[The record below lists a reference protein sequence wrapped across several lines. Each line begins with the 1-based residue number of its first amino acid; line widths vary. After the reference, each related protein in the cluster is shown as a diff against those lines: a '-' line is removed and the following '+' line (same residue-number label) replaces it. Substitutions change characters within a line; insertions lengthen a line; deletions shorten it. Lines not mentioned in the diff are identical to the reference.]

1 MGLVTNVWS
10 LVYRSLP
17 TIVLR
22 GLFGEPLHW
31 VHLVFDR
38 QRHGARCATAQNQL
52 PCNKPGTWSCVQ
64 KKVGKKNNYC
74 KDTQIGWIHTYW
86 WFRTPANH
94 LGCPTTWYCKKN
106 NNIFFGIQSCAGFFS
121 VYPSY
126 WYGLNNTKQ
135 SAKTINISAK
145 PECNGGWSGS
155 SSKHNLKL
163 VWWNLPTYL
172 YNSRTDHDYSH
183 QNFPSNFSCWKP
195 WLVINPLIL
204 REFSWVQME
213 WKAGRSSLVWR
224 REILDI
230 NMCLGYNLEQW
241 WVEYLVWFIVFFHT
255 WDSKY

>member
-1 MGLVTNVWS
+1 MPHNL
-10 LVYRSLP
+10 
-17 TIVLR
+17 ILR
-22 GLFGEPLHW
+22 KKQQHF
-31 VHLVFDR
+31 F
-38 QRHGARCATAQNQL
+38 RHPKLCR
-52 PCNKPGTWSCVQ
+52 
-64 KKVGKKNNYC
+64 
-74 KDTQIGWIHTYW
+74 
-86 WFRTPANH
+86 
-94 LGCPTTWYCKKN
+94 
-106 NNIFFGIQSCAGFFS
+106 IFFRLSKLLIWVEQHH
-121 VYPSY
+121 
-126 WYGLNNTKQ
+126 NTKQ